1 MLVGG
6 GFLMVKK
13 YLIGMLLVI
22 ALFGFVL
29 CLVNEA
35 RADGETFGNNSSS
48 TTSWGHPGGGGGHHP
63 GGGHGPG
70 GGGGGH
76 HHVPEPSSLILLA
89 SGLAGLIGA
98 GVVRRMRGR

>member
-1 MLVGG
+1 MLIGG
-6 GFLMVKK
+6 GFIMVKK
-13 YLIGMLLVI
+13 YLTGMLLAI

-29 CLVNEA
+29 CMVNEA

-48 TTSWGHPGGGGGHHP
+48 TMSWGHDGGGHHP